1 MASSDAT
8 PGNNSHNSSGRT
20 SRTLSNGRRLARL
33 AYRDPEHVAERL
45 TLFGSQQVGDQAL
58 DWAKR
63 VREEQPDSPRAL
75 IAEELR
81 TETAR
86 VARVDGAI
94 AGTPFLIALV
104 PGYLAYL
111 WQEGI
116 MERRMAALYG
126 HDPRELETS
135 ARVLALRG
143 VHPTV
148 DAARAALIKVRDASL
163 PEKPTARRPLRVWVR
178 SIYVLLVFGGF
189 ISARTEESDKKSL
202 WRLRAAL
209 GFVIG
214 LAIWVTTWVFPVSF
228 MIAMAWACES
238 HARALGRRTMSFY
251 GGESASTEAAIAA
264 AERHEDRGRTRRDV
278 VRGFL
283 IVLSVVVPIGFV
295 AFANHVRQS
304 TGFSWIAALGAL
316 VAASLVIATTV
327 IASRR

>member
-148 DAARAALIKVRDASL
+148 DAARAALIEVRDASL

-189 ISARTEESDKKSL
+189 ISA
-202 WRLRAAL
+202 
-209 GFVIG
+209 
-214 LAIWVTTWVFPVSF
+214 P
-228 MIAMAWACES
+228 
-238 HARALGRRTMSFY
+238 H
-251 GGESASTEAAIAA
+251 
-264 AERHEDRGRTRRDV
+264 
-278 VRGFL
+278 
-283 IVLSVVVPIGFV
+283 
-295 AFANHVRQS
+295 
-304 TGFSWIAALGAL
+304 
-316 VAASLVIATTV
+316 
-327 IASRR
+327 

>member
-1 MASSDAT
+1 
-8 PGNNSHNSSGRT
+8 
-20 SRTLSNGRRLARL
+20 
-33 AYRDPEHVAERL
+33 
-45 TLFGSQQVGDQAL
+45 
-58 DWAKR
+58 
-63 VREEQPDSPRAL
+63 
-75 IAEELR
+75 
-81 TETAR
+81 
-86 VARVDGAI
+86 
-94 AGTPFLIALV
+94 
-104 PGYLAYL
+104 
-111 WQEGI
+111 

-189 ISARTEESDKKSL
+189 ISARTEEGDKKSL

-238 HARALGRRTMSFY
+238 HARALGQPHD
-251 GGESASTEAAIAA
+251 ELL
-264 AERHEDRGRTRRDV
+264 RGRIREHRGGDRR
-278 VRGFL
+278 R
-283 IVLSVVVPIGFV
+283 
-295 AFANHVRQS
+295 
-304 TGFSWIAALGAL
+304 
-316 VAASLVIATTV
+316 
-327 IASRR
+327 

>member
-1 MASSDAT
+1 VVANIS
-8 PGNNSHNSSGRT
+8 SSGWSTRST
-20 SRTLSNGRRLARL
+20 TPASA
-33 AYRDPEHVAERL
+33 
-45 TLFGSQQVGDQAL
+45 
-58 DWAKR
+58 
-63 VREEQPDSPRAL
+63 EEQPDSPLAL

-81 TETAR
+81 NQTAR

-135 ARVLALRG
+135 AKVLALRG

-148 DAARAALIKVRDASL
+148 DAARAALFEVRDTAL
-163 PEKPTARRPLRVWVR
+163 PDKPTDRRPLHVWVR

-189 ISARTEESDKKSL
+189 ISARTEESEKNSH

-209 GFVIG
+209 GFLIG
-214 LAIWVTTWVFPVSF
+214 MAIWVTTWVFPVSF

-238 HARALGRRTMSFY
+238 HARALGRRTLSFY
-251 GGESASTEAAIAA
+251 GGGIRQHRGGDRRRAAPRGPRPNPARRRARPPHRALRGGPDRVRRLRQLRPPDHRLQLDRRPRCAGCSIPCH
-264 AERHEDRGRTRRDV
+264 RHDIDRQSPLTGRTGRAGWLEIAPLVMWWRQPPPA
-278 VRGFL
+278 VRAL
-283 IVLSVVVPIGFV
+283 LSVERP
-295 AFANHVRQS
+295 
-304 TGFSWIAALGAL
+304 AAPSGCL
-316 VAASLVIATTV
+316 
-327 IASRR
+327 R